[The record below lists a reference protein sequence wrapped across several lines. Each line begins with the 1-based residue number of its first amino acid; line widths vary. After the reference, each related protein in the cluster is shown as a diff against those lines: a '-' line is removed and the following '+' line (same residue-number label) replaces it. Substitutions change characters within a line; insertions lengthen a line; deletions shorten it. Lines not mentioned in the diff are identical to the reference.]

1 MKITKPNQW
10 LTLVVIAYLILC
22 AIYSIATP
30 IFEASDE
37 VSHYAVVQH
46 IADTG
51 ALPVQQSGV
60 KTAWD
65 QEGSQPPLY
74 YLLMSPLARLIDTRD
89 AAERM
94 YRNPHAAPGDPS
106 LDANR
111 NLVIH
116 SPAED
121 FPWRNSTLAVHLMRF
136 ISIIMGAGTIVVSCL
151 IARRI
156 FPDRSSIQIGM
167 AALIAFNPM
176 FIFISASV
184 NNDNL
189 TILLASLALYL
200 GVLCWYES
208 PGPVDRSGWWRRLLL
223 GLVLGGAAL
232 SKISGLTLLP
242 IIAVILTVRHVRQRD
257 WRGWVFSGILIALP
271 VVLLTGWWYL
281 RNVQLYGDVL
291 GLNTM
296 VAIAGPRSMT
306 LTALI
311 PEFDGFRYSYWALF
325 GAVNIVT
332 FPLAYA
338 IFDLFTL
345 ISFVGCVIW
354 FARNRRSDRAA
365 LLLILALYVLIVFIG
380 VVRWTMM
387 TPASQG
393 RLMFPAI
400 AALSLLMWLG
410 WETILDFRF
419 RNLDFVKFRWAMP
432 IFMLFVAAV
441 VPFRDIA
448 PTYAAPQMI
457 TEQQLPSDLKRL
469 EVDYGDQMRLVGYR
483 LNEPLARTD
492 SVEFTL
498 YWKCLTPI
506 TADDSVFAIVYG
518 HQLQQVGK
526 RDAYPYHGLYA
537 TSQCQPGQIFADPY
551 RIPLATSG
559 AVKQTLLRAQI
570 GLRDGRIQTEL
581 TPTVG
586 GQPLSAVMLN
596 VGKLIDTLPVER
608 HQTVDYQLGDAIHL
622 LDASIVKRND
632 ASDLSTT
639 WMATATVPEGYT
651 IFVHILDANGKL
663 LGQADGPP
671 SNGDYPTD
679 WWSPGE
685 TINDTRPLTL
695 PPEADRVT
703 IGLYRLSDQ
712 TRLPVID
719 QAGQRVPNDEIVL
732 PVQP

>member
-1 MKITKPNQW
+1 MARRSSFPVISLILATFA
-10 LTLVVIAYLILC
+10 VIA
-22 AIYSIATP
+22 AIYSVATP

-51 ALPVQQSGV
+51 ELPVQQPGV

-74 YLLMSPLARLIDTRD
+74 YLLVSIIARSIDTRD

-94 YRNPHAAPGDPS
+94 TRNPHAAPGDPS

-116 SPAED
+116 SPAEN
-121 FPWRNSTLAVHLMRF
+121 FPWRNTTLAVHLIRF
-136 ISIIMGAGTIVVSCL
+136 LSILMGAGTIGLSYL

-156 FPDRSSIQIGM
+156 FPDRPSIPIGT

-189 TILLASLALYL
+189 TILLTSLALYL
-200 GVLCWYES
+200 GVLCWYEPS
-208 PGPVDRSGWWRRLLL
+208 GRIDRSGRVRRLSL
-223 GLVLGGAAL
+223 GIVLGGAAL

-242 IIAVILTVRHVRQRD
+242 VIALILTIRHLRVRD
-257 WRGWVFSGILIALP
+257 WRGWIVSGVLIALP
-271 VVLLTGWWYL
+271 VVLIAGWWYA
-281 RNVQLYGDVL
+281 RNVQLYGEL
-291 GLNTM
+291 FGLDTM
-296 VAIAGPRSMT
+296 VAIAGPRSMS
-306 LTALI
+306 LLNLV
-311 PEFDGFRYSYWALF
+311 PEYDGFRYSYWALF

-332 FPLAYA
+332 FPLAYV

-345 ISFVGCVIW
+345 ISVVGVVVWFV
-354 FARNRRSDRAA
+354 RNRRGSQTL
-365 LLLILALYVLIVFIG
+365 LLLILAIYVLIVFLG
-380 VVRWTMM
+380 VMRWTMM

-400 AALSLLMWLG
+400 AAISLLMWLG

-419 RNLDFVKFRWAMP
+419 RILDFNKLRWAMP
-432 IFMLFVAAV
+432 VFMLFVAV
-441 VPFRDIA
+441 IVPFYDIA

-457 TEQQLPSDLKRL
+457 TAQQLPADLKQL
-469 EVDYGDQMRLVGYR
+469 DVDYSDQLRLIGYR
-483 LNEPLARTD
+483 VIEPLARTD

-498 YWKCLTPI
+498 YWQCLKPLA
-506 TADDSVFAIVYG
+506 ADYSIFVIVYG
-518 HQLQQVGK
+518 RQLEEVGK

-551 RIPLATSG
+551 RIPIRQSTSRP
-559 AVKQTLLRAQI
+559 TILRAQI
-570 GLRDGRIQTEL
+570 GVKDWKAGIELSPVAGGRAA
-581 TPTVG
+581 P
-586 GQPLSAVMLN
+586 SVMLA
-596 VGKLIDTLPVER
+596 VGKLAPLVSEYN
-608 HQTVDYQLGDAIHL
+608 HAASYQVGDGLTL
-622 LDASIVKRND
+622 LDARIEQRDNTPSLSLTWQTTAPLPEDYTTFVHVLD
-632 ASDLSTT
+632 AS
-639 WMATATVPEGYT
+639 
-651 IFVHILDANGKL
+651 GKL
-663 LGQADGPP
+663 IGQADGPALE
-671 SNGDYPTD
+671 GDYPTS

-685 TINDTRPLTL
+685 TIVDARPLSL

-712 TRLPVID
+712 ARLPVRD
-719 QAGQRVPNDEIVL
+719 GAGQRVPNDEIVL
-732 PVQP
+732 PVKP